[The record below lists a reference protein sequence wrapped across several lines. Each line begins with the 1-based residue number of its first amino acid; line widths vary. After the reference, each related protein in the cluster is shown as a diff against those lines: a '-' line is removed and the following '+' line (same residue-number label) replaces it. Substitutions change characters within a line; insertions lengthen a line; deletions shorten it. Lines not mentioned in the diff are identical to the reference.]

1 MAVRFSELLVDAVD
15 PPALARWWGAALGW
29 PVTEDDDEGTEIADP
44 GGTGPKIVFVP
55 VPEPK
60 TVKNR
65 LHIDLSP
72 VGVTQAEELRRL
84 LGLGAT
90 LVDVGQP
97 ETVSWIVL
105 ADPEGN
111 ELCLLRG

>member
-1 MAVRFSELLVDAVD
+1 M
-15 PPALARWWGAALGW
+15 
-29 PVTEDDDEGTEIADP
+29 TEDDDEGTEITDP

-84 LGLGAT
+84 LSLGAT